1 MIIAGI
7 FFLQPIAE
15 GTVLIYFLYPCG
27 FTIYFCYV
35 SMITNTQKESH
46 ESENT
51 PSKLIIHI
59 HKYYYS
65 EFLINYDVKVS
76 PAKVNFY
83 QDEMFLNFQKK
94 S

>member
-1 MIIAGI
+1 
-7 FFLQPIAE
+7 
-15 GTVLIYFLYPCG
+15 
-27 FTIYFCYV
+27 
-35 SMITNTQKESH
+35 MITNTPKESH

-83 QDEMFLNFQKK
+83 QDEMFFLNFQKK

>member
-1 MIIAGI
+1 
-7 FFLQPIAE
+7 
-15 GTVLIYFLYPCG
+15 
-27 FTIYFCYV
+27 
-35 SMITNTQKESH
+35 MITNTQKESH

-83 QDEMFLNFQKK
+83 QDEMFF
-94 S
+94 